1 MYFIIVYRLHLP
13 VLLMNCG
20 PGLAI
25 RSRDLRGENLSSLAH
40 SEFVLLSGDRSDW
53 LLPLSFL
60 LLRLLMGGTM

>member
-1 MYFIIVYRLHLP
+1 MYFIIVYRLNLP

-25 RSRDLRGENLSSLAH
+25 RSRDLLGEKISSLAH

>member
-1 MYFIIVYRLHLP
+1 MVKKLHLP

-20 PGLAI
+20 PGLAA
-25 RSRDLRGENLSSLAH
+25 RSRDLLGENLSSLAH

-60 LLRLLMGGTM
+60 LLLLLMGGTM